1 MLHVRETKMPKHSLL
16 SDIRTQLRNLCVL
29 ILLFVPYHAYA
40 GEQVPIDDGTTN
52 NNTTNN
58 DNGNDITGDFSNNYE
73 DSTVE
78 SNNTSQV
85 TNYNGA
91 GSSPGSSPVMSSISP
106 TMMGGGGNDSC
117 LIPKSRGLQL
127 NIIGLSQ
134 GEMQQD
140 PQCNR
145 RKNARLLGLPQQVGG
160 LGLQVSAISIM
171 CQDPTVFRS
180 MMLANTPCPIND
192 TRTGRLLM
200 GKNAINKYREDPATF
215 VVGYADDKEFWDT
228 LLRVGEEYVDEEEL
242 VEDTGPKLS
251 ISDRFR
257 SSKRRSNSGSGTNST
272 NIRSGNGGPKPNND
286 RSGKAGLPD

>member
-1 MLHVRETKMPKHSLL
+1 MLHVRETRMQEHSHL
-16 SDIRTQLRNLCVL
+16 SDIRTQLRSLCVA
-29 ILLFVPYHAYA
+29 ILLLLPFPGYA
-40 GEQVPIDDGTTN
+40 QEQVPIDDGTTT
-52 NNTTNN
+52 NNTTTN
-58 DNGNDITGDFSNNYE
+58 DTGNDITGDFSNNYE

-78 SNNTSQV
+78 SNNTSEV
-85 TNYNGA
+85 INYNGA

-140 PQCNR
+140 PNCNR

-160 LGLQVSAISIM
+160 LGLQVSAISVM

-192 TRTGRLLM
+192 SRTGRLLM
-200 GKNAINKYREDPATF
+200 GKKAIDKYRENPDTF
-215 VVGYADDKEFWDT
+215 VVGYADDKVFWDT
-228 LLRVGEEYVDEEEL
+228 LLRVGEEYEEDEEVV
-242 VEDTGPKLS
+242 VEDTTPRLS

-257 SSKRRSNSGSGTNST
+257 SSKRNKSTSNSATTSSNAGTGDSG
-272 NIRSGNGGPKPNND
+272 P
-286 RSGKAGLPD
+286 

>member
-1 MLHVRETKMPKHSLL
+1 MHKHSHL
-16 SDIRTQLRNLCVL
+16 SDIKKQLLNLCVA
-29 ILLFVPYHAYA
+29 IVLLVSPAYA
-40 GEQVPIDDGTTN
+40 QEQVPLDDGITN
-52 NNTTNN
+52 NNTTNE
-58 DNGNDITGDFSNNYE
+58 DQGNDLTGDFSNNYQ
-73 DSTVE
+73 DSIVD
-78 SNNTSQV
+78 SNNQSETI
-85 TNYNGA
+85 NYNGA

-160 LGLQVSAISIM
+160 LGLQVSAISVM

-192 TRTGRLLM
+192 ARTGKLLM
-200 GKNAINKYREDPATF
+200 GKRAIDKYREDPATF
-215 VVGYADDKEFWDT
+215 VVGYSTDKQFWDT
-228 LLRVGEEYVDEEEL
+228 LLRVGEEYNDEEV

-257 SSKRRSNSGSGTNST
+257 STKRRGDTGSRPNSA
-272 NIRSGNGGPKPNND
+272 NIRSGNGGPKPNDD
-286 RSGKAGLPD
+286 RSGEAGLPD

>member
-1 MLHVRETKMPKHSLL
+1 MPEHSHL
-16 SDIRTQLRNLCVL
+16 SVIRKQLQNLCVAIL
-29 ILLFVPYHAYA
+29 ILASPLYA
-40 GEQVPIDDGTTN
+40 QEQTQVDDGVT
-52 NNTTNN
+52 NNTTTTT
-58 DNGNDITGDFSNNYE
+58 DTGNDITGDFSNNYE
-73 DSTVE
+73 DSVVD
-78 SNNTSQV
+78 SNNQSEV
-85 TNYNGA
+85 INYNGA

-140 PQCNR
+140 PNCNR

-192 TRTGRLLM
+192 ARTGKLLM
-200 GKNAINKYREDPATF
+200 GRNAIKKYREDPALF
-215 VVGYADDKEFWDT
+215 VVGYELDKEFWDT
-228 LLRVGEEYVDEEEL
+228 LLQVGEEHDEAFTE
-242 VEDTGPKLS
+242 VTTTKRSLS
-251 ISDRFR
+251 DQFR
-257 SSKRRSNSGSGTNST
+257 TSKRRDNRSST
-272 NIRSGNGGPKPNND
+272 DND
-286 RSGKAGLPD
+286 RSGEDRPTD

>member
-1 MLHVRETKMPKHSLL
+1 MLKPLQSSV
-16 SDIRTQLRNLCVL
+16 IQTQLRNLCVAIL
-29 ILLFVPYHAYA
+29 ILASPLYA
-40 GEQVPIDDGTTN
+40 QEQTPLDDGVT
-52 NNTTNN
+52 NNTTTNE
-58 DNGNDITGDFSNNYE
+58 DQGNDLTGDFSNNYQ
-73 DSTVE
+73 DSVVE
-78 SNNTSQV
+78 SNNTSE
-85 TNYNGA
+85 TINYNGA

-215 VVGYADDKEFWDT
+215 VVGYEDDKEFWDT

-242 VEDTGPKLS
+242 VEDTTPKLS

-257 SSKRRSNSGSGTNST
+257 STKRRGSGSKSGESNTNNRTSST
-272 NIRSGNGGPKPNND
+272 TTGNRDGGSQPDND
-286 RSGKAGLPD
+286 GSGKD

>member
-1 MLHVRETKMPKHSLL
+1 MLKHSLL
-16 SDIRTQLRNLCVL
+16 SDIRTQLQSLCVA
-29 ILLFVPYHAYA
+29 ILLFLAYPGSA
-40 GEQVPIDDGTTN
+40 QEQVPIDDGITN
-52 NNTTNN
+52 NNTTNT
-58 DNGNDITGDFSNNYE
+58 DNGNDVTGDFSNNYE

-78 SNNTSQV
+78 SNNTSEV
-85 TNYNGA
+85 INYNGA

-140 PQCNR
+140 PNCNR

-160 LGLQVSAISIM
+160 LGLQVSAISVM

-192 TRTGRLLM
+192 ARTGKLLM
-200 GKNAINKYREDPATF
+200 GRNAIKKYREDPATF
-215 VVGYADDKEFWDT
+215 VVGYDLDKEFWDT
-228 LLRVGEEYVDEEEL
+228 LLQVGEEHDEAF
-242 VEDTGPKLS
+242 VEVTTTKRSLS
-251 ISDRFR
+251 DQFR
-257 SSKRRSNSGSGTNST
+257 SSKRRSDTGSGTRTTST
-272 NIRSGNGGPKPNND
+272 GNRDGGSKPNND
-286 RSGKAGLPD
+286 RPGEAGLPN

>member
-1 MLHVRETKMPKHSLL
+1 MLIT
-16 SDIRTQLRNLCVL
+16 C
-29 ILLFVPYHAYA
+29 HAYA
-40 GEQVPIDDGTTN
+40 GEQVPIDDGTTT
-52 NNTTNN
+52 NNTTTN
-58 DNGNDITGDFSNNYE
+58 DTGNDLTGDFSNNYE
-73 DSTVE
+73 DSVVE
-78 SNNTSQV
+78 SNNTSE
-85 TNYNGA
+85 TINYNGA

-140 PQCNR
+140 PSCNR

-192 TRTGRLLM
+192 VRTGKLLM
-200 GKNAINKYREDPATF
+200 GKRAIDKYREDPATF
-215 VVGYADDKEFWDT
+215 VVGYSTDKEFWDT
-228 LLRVGEEYVDEEEL
+228 LLRVGEEYAEEE
-242 VEDTGPKLS
+242 VVIEDTGPKLS

-257 SSKRRSNSGSGTNST
+257 TSKRRGNPNSGTRT
-272 NIRSGNGGPKPNND
+272 TDIRGGDDGSKSNND
-286 RSGKAGLPD
+286 RSGEAGLPD

>member
-1 MLHVRETKMPKHSLL
+1 MQEHSHL
-16 SDIRTQLRNLCVL
+16 SDIRMQLRSLCVA
-29 ILLFVPYHAYA
+29 ILLFLAYPGSA
-40 GEQVPIDDGTTN
+40 QEQVPIDDGTTT
-52 NNTTNN
+52 NNTTTN
-58 DNGNDITGDFSNNYE
+58 DTGNDITGDFSNNYE

-78 SNNTSQV
+78 SNNTSEV
-85 TNYNGA
+85 INYNGA

-140 PQCNR
+140 PNCNR

-160 LGLQVSAISIM
+160 LGLQVSAISVM

-192 TRTGRLLM
+192 SRTGRLLM
-200 GKNAINKYREDPATF
+200 GKKAIDKYRENPDTF
-215 VVGYADDKEFWDT
+215 VVGYAEDKVFWDT
-228 LLRVGEEYVDEEEL
+228 LLRVGEEYEEDEEIV
-242 VEDTGPKLS
+242 VEDNTPRLS

-257 SSKRRSNSGSGTNST
+257 SSKRNKSTSNTATTSSNAGTGDSG
-272 NIRSGNGGPKPNND
+272 P
-286 RSGKAGLPD
+286 

>member
-1 MLHVRETKMPKHSLL
+1 MHKHSHL
-16 SDIRTQLRNLCVL
+16 SVIKTQLLNLCVMTWF
-29 ILLFVPYHAYA
+29 ILLTSFHVFAQ
-40 GEQVPIDDGTTN
+40 EQVELDDGITN
-52 NNTTNN
+52 NDNTVN

-73 DSTVE
+73 DSIVD
-78 SNNTSQV
+78 SNNSSQT

-140 PQCNR
+140 PNCNR

-171 CQDPTVFRS
+171 CQDATVFRS
-180 MMLANTPCPIND
+180 MMLANTPCPINYA
-192 TRTGRLLM
+192 RTGKLLM
-200 GKNAINKYREDPATF
+200 GKNAIRKYREDPALF
-215 VVGYADDKEFWDT
+215 VVGYELDKEFWDT
-228 LLRVGEEYVDEEEL
+228 LLQVGEEYDEAFTE
-242 VEDTGPKLS
+242 VTTTKRSLS
-251 ISDRFR
+251 DQFR
-257 SSKRRSNSGSGTNST
+257 SSKRRGD
-272 NIRSGNGGPKPNND
+272 GPSAND
-286 RSGKAGLPD
+286 DRTGKD

>member
-1 MLHVRETKMPKHSLL
+1 MHKHSQL
-16 SDIRTQLRNLCVL
+16 SDIKKQLLNLCVVIVVL
-29 ILLFVPYHAYA
+29 ASPAFA
-40 GEQVPIDDGTTN
+40 GEQVALDDGTT
-52 NNTTNN
+52 TNVTE
-58 DNGNDITGDFSNNYE
+58 DQGNDLTGDFSNNYQ
-73 DSTVE
+73 DSTVD
-78 SNNTSQV
+78 SNNQSEII
-85 TNYNGA
+85 NYNGA

-192 TRTGRLLM
+192 SRTGKLLM
-200 GKNAINKYREDPATF
+200 GKRAVDKYRENPEVF

-228 LLRVGEEYVDEEEL
+228 LLRVGEEYKDEEV

-257 SSKRRSNSGSGTNST
+257 STKRRVNTGSGPRTT
-272 NIRSGNGGPKPNND
+272 DIRSGDGGPKPDND
-286 RSGKAGLPD
+286 RSGED

>member
-1 MLHVRETKMPKHSLL
+1 MPKHSLL

-40 GEQVPIDDGTTN
+40 GEQVPIDDGITN

-140 PQCNR
+140 PNCNR
-145 RKNARLLGLPQQVGG
+145 RKNARLLGIPQQLGG

-171 CQDPTVFRS
+171 CQDATVFRS

-192 TRTGRLLM
+192 ARTGKLLM
-200 GKNAINKYREDPATF
+200 GKRAIDKYRENPSMF
-215 VVGYADDKEFWDT
+215 VVGYAEDKEFWDA
-228 LLRVGEEYVDEEEL
+228 LLRVGEEYKDEEIVL
-242 VEDTGPKLS
+242 EDTTPKLS

-257 SSKRRSNSGSGTNST
+257 SSKRR
-272 NIRSGNGGPKPNND
+272 RDGPSVDND
-286 RSGKAGLPD
+286 GAGKD

>member
-1 MLHVRETKMPKHSLL
+1 MHKHSQL
-16 SDIRTQLRNLCVL
+16 SDIRKLLRNLCVVT
-29 ILLFVPYHAYA
+29 LLLHSCHPVSA
-40 GEQVPIDDGTTN
+40 GEQVPIDDGTTT
-52 NNTTNN
+52 NNTTTN
-58 DNGNDITGDFSNNYE
+58 DTGNDITGDFSNNYE

-78 SNNTSQV
+78 SNNTSEV
-85 TNYNGA
+85 INYNGA

-127 NIIGLSQ
+127 NIIGLSH

-140 PQCNR
+140 PNCNR

-160 LGLQVSAISIM
+160 LGLQVSAISVM

-192 TRTGRLLM
+192 ARTGKLLM
-200 GKNAINKYREDPATF
+200 GKNAINKYRESPSIF
-215 VVGYADDKEFWDT
+215 VVGYAEDKEFWDT
-228 LLRVGEEYVDEEEL
+228 LLRVGEEYEDEEV
-242 VEDTGPKLS
+242 VEDNTPKLS

-257 SSKRRSNSGSGTNST
+257 SSKRNKPTNSATTST
-272 NIRSGNGGPKPNND
+272 N
-286 RSGKAGLPD
+286 AGTGS

>member
-1 MLHVRETKMPKHSLL
+1 MPKHSLL
-16 SDIRTQLRNLCVL
+16 SDTKTQLRNLCVAIWL
-29 ILLFVPYHAYA
+29 ITLTTCHAYA
-40 GEQVPIDDGTTN
+40 QEQVPLDDGITN
-52 NNTTNN
+52 NNTTNT

-140 PQCNR
+140 PNCNR

-192 TRTGRLLM
+192 ARTGKLLM
-200 GKNAINKYREDPATF
+200 GRNAINKYREDPSTF
-215 VVGYADDKEFWDT
+215 VVGYSEDKQFWDT
-228 LLRVGEEYVDEEEL
+228 LLRVGEEYDEEEL

-257 SSKRRSNSGSGTNST
+257 STKRRSDGPSANNDGSG
-272 NIRSGNGGPKPNND
+272 KD
-286 RSGKAGLPD
+286 